1 MDHFSL
7 KLVVLLDFYS
17 SRKTQI
23 LLQTHCTIHY
33 GSFIQTRLR
42 LRTLSCLCWLN
53 IYVYSVSSLKIPNE
67 ALTELTKLLCNIS
80 SIQWIAQKGEFYYSK
95 RVTSTTGDFD
105 QKDFAVST
113 ETFIEFPIRF
123 LQHPRVLDNHGS
135 ISMSDEEI
143 GPLSL
148 PLALFVG

>member
-7 KLVVLLDFYS
+7 KSVVLLDFYS

-23 LLQTHCTIHY
+23 LLQTHFTIYY

-80 SIQWIAQKGEFYYSK
+80 SIQWIA
-95 RVTSTTGDFD
+95 
-105 QKDFAVST
+105 
-113 ETFIEFPIRF
+113 
-123 LQHPRVLDNHGS
+123 
-135 ISMSDEEI
+135 
-143 GPLSL
+143 
-148 PLALFVG
+148 

>member
-23 LLQTHCTIHY
+23 LLQIHCTIHY

-67 ALTELTKLLCNIS
+67 ALTELTKLLWNIS
-80 SIQWIAQKGEFYYSK
+80 SIQWIA
-95 RVTSTTGDFD
+95 
-105 QKDFAVST
+105 
-113 ETFIEFPIRF
+113 
-123 LQHPRVLDNHGS
+123 
-135 ISMSDEEI
+135 
-143 GPLSL
+143 
-148 PLALFVG
+148 